1 LVLEAGGSDDV
12 PSVMEAGQW
21 PRNLASERDWG
32 FSAIPNPRLNGRAVP
47 LNMGRVLGGGSS
59 VNAMIWARG
68 HKNDWDFFASEA
80 GNPAW
85 NYQSVLV
92 IYRRIEDWHGVPDPE
107 RRGTGGLVSYKQ
119 NPDS

>member
-1 LVLEAGGSDDV
+1 MNEINYVSGDV
-12 PSVMEAGQW
+12 MT
-21 PRNLASERDWG
+21 L
-32 FSAIPNPRLNGRAVP
+32 P
-47 LNMGRVLGGGSS
+47 LTVESIDP
-59 VNAMIWARG
+59 AARG
-68 HKNDWDFFASEA
+68 AAIAYDWDFFASEA